1 MSVENGGPVPGVD
14 AEVEELYRAVRGD
27 HGFTVEAAAHA
38 HQVTPRDYL
47 ARIDG
52 LLQVGAVRLVD
63 GVLHVRPPRQAI
75 GLLLEAQA
83 DVVVEQARRLAR
95 LSTEVRHLDDRP
107 DAAPG
112 ESAHL
117 DADVV
122 QGPVPIDLLL
132 SWIRDGTGELMF
144 LRPDQW
150 RLPTEPAVAAAF
162 QHALGQGRRA
172 RGLYP
177 VRALHQ
183 ARSTLTDRAAAGEE
197 IRLLPE
203 VPSRLAIVG
212 DSRALLPPYPG
223 ITNERSL
230 VVREPGLVA
239 HLRLYFEELWDQAV
253 ALPLF
258 ESQDVRGDA
267 RRLLLAEL
275 AEGARDEQIART
287 LGIGLRTVRRR
298 IASLMIELGAETRF
312 QAGVEAVRR
321 GWL

>member
-1 MSVENGGPVPGVD
+1 MPDVD
-14 AEVEELYRAVRGD
+14 AEIEALYRAVRGD
-27 HGFTVEAAAHA
+27 HGFTVEASAHA
-38 HQVTPRDYL
+38 HQTTPEDYL
-47 ARIDG
+47 ARIDELVRIG
-52 LLQVGAVRLVD
+52 VVRVVDDVVHVG
-63 GVLHVRPPRQAI
+63 PPRQAL

-83 DVVVEQARRLAR
+83 DAVVETARRLAR
-95 LSTEVRHLDDRP
+95 LSTEFRHLDDSP
-107 DAAPG
+107 VSAPG
-112 ESAHL
+112 DSTHL

-122 QGPVPIDLLL
+122 QGPVPVDVLLD
-132 SWIRDGTGELMF
+132 WMREGTGELMF

-150 RLPTEPAVAAAF
+150 RLPTEPAIASGF
-162 QHALGQGRRA
+162 KYALEQGRRA

-223 ITNERSL
+223 VTNERSL
-230 VVREPGLVA
+230 VIREPGLVA
-239 HLRLYFEELWDQAV
+239 HLKLYFEELWDQAV
-253 ALPLF
+253 ALPVF
-258 ESQDVRGDA
+258 ETQDVRGDA